1 MTKTEVC
8 RLCDL
13 NVAYGRLFIF
23 VKNIYLQKLVI
34 DSVSRTNII
43 KRALESIR
51 SEKIPRVN

>member
-23 VKNIYLQKLVI
+23 VKNIDLRNWL
-34 DSVSRTNII
+34 
-43 KRALESIR
+43 
-51 SEKIPRVN
+51 

>member
-23 VKNIYLQKLVI
+23 VKNILFQLPVI
-34 DSVSRTNII
+34 
-43 KRALESIR
+43 
-51 SEKIPRVN
+51 

>member
-23 VKNIYLQKLVI
+23 VKIYI
-34 DSVSRTNII
+34 CEIGYR
-43 KRALESIR
+43 
-51 SEKIPRVN
+51 

>member
-23 VKNIYLQKLVI
+23 VKNIYI
-34 DSVSRTNII
+34 CEIGYR
-43 KRALESIR
+43 
-51 SEKIPRVN
+51 